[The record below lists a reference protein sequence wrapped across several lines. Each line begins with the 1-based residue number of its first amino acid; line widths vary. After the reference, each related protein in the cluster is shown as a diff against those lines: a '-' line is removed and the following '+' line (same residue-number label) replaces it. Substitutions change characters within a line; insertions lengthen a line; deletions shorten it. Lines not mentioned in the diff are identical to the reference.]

1 MTLLISHSFS
11 TSRVCHLIQLHMFNQ
26 CYLYVRNLHSLLI
39 VRMLNIV
46 TEQAR
51 EEKYTIYNKF
61 KKTGE
66 LNDMFNHSILMLMSF
81 RTTREHSAVC
91 YNLKLE
97 RGNVVKMFQFL
108 LARFVNVNSGREL
121 AKVTN

>member
-1 MTLLISHSFS
+1 
-11 TSRVCHLIQLHMFNQ
+11 MFNQ

>member
-1 MTLLISHSFS
+1 
-11 TSRVCHLIQLHMFNQ
+11 MFNQ

-66 LNDMFNHSILMLMSF
+66 LKDMFNHSILMLMSF
-81 RTTREHSAVC
+81 RTTREHLAVC